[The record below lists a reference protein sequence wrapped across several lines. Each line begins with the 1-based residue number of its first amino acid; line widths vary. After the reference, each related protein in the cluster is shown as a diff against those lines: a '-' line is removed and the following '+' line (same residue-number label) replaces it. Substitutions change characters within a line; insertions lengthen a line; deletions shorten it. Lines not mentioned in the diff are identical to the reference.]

1 MMHYF
6 NPLLQH
12 IFSTKTLTG
21 PILFSILFCLPSW
34 LTLSSSVTKLQIL
47 FFFFFKPHVLI
58 FLCVKRVDLGFLTA
72 YLQYK
77 PASSSALLSPQ
88 APSRQPP
95 YRPHTL
101 SSYCNL
107 QLACACVLIHHW
119 SLLFECTVSPGLWGI
134 RS

>member
-1 MMHYF
+1 MIDVVF
-6 NPLLQH
+6 FSNKTTNPL
-12 IFSTKTLTG
+12 
-21 PILFSILFCLPSW
+21 
-34 LTLSSSVTKLQIL
+34 
-47 FFFFFKPHVLI
+47 FFFKPHVLI

-101 SSYCNL
+101 SSANPTVTFNPL
-107 QLACACVLIHHW
+107 VL
-119 SLLFECTVSPGLWGI
+119 VS
-134 RS
+134 